1 MQINILLTN
10 GQVLFVI
17 FLNSVNSAAALVFY
31 LPGLCTYTDTEGKQR
46 KGKLRNF
53 LKSSKKT
60 QYLMNT
66 LYIFQW
72 VVCEEKMF
80 PNTHGRVLV
89 NDDDPSKV
97 RSKIVQ
103 SVHNF
108 LPAPLYGFFNPS
120 ASRV

>member
-1 MQINILLTN
+1 
-10 GQVLFVI
+10 
-17 FLNSVNSAAALVFY
+17 
-31 LPGLCTYTDTEGKQR
+31 
-46 KGKLRNF
+46 
-53 LKSSKKT
+53 
-60 QYLMNT
+60 MNT

-108 LPAPLYGFFNPS
+108 LPAPLYGFFNIFDNYNNFVLVLEVPHS
-120 ASRV
+120 TLIKHSLKT